1 LFKNLIVYR
10 LDAAGLPDP
19 AALQAGLERARFVP
33 CAPTEALSLGWV
45 EPRGEAH
52 APLLEGVGDQWLLAL
67 RFEQKLLP
75 TSVVK
80 RRAEERAVQIE
91 QATGRKPGKKQM
103 KDLRDEAMLDLL
115 PLAFTKQSTVRLWIA
130 PDAGLLML
138 DAGSSARA
146 DAAITALVKAV
157 DGLAPML
164 LQTSTSP
171 AVAMADW
178 LATGEPP
185 AGFSVDRECELKAA
199 DETKSV
205 VRYARHALDID
216 EVRAHIQGGKMP
228 TRLALTWRGRVSF
241 VLGDAMQ
248 LRKISYVDGVFDMS
262 GNEGGFDA
270 DAALAT
276 GELRRLIP
284 DLIEALGG
292 EPPAPGAG
300 AAVARAPEAV
310 PA

>member
-10 LDAAGLPDP
+10 LGAAALPDL
-19 AALQAGLERARFVP
+19 AALQAGLDRARFAP
-33 CAPTEALSLGWV
+33 CAPTQPLSLGWI

-52 APLLEGVGDQWLLAL
+52 APLLEVIGGQWLLAL

-80 RRAEERAVQIE
+80 RRAEERALQIE

-103 KDLRDEAMLDLL
+103 KDLRDEVMLDLL
-115 PLAFTKQSTVRLWIA
+115 PLAFTKQSTVRVWIA
-130 PDAGLLML
+130 PKAGLLML

-146 DAAITALVKAV
+146 DAALSALVKV
-157 DGLAPML
+157 GDGLAPML
-164 LQTSTSP
+164 LQTHTSP

-178 LATGEPP
+178 LASGEPP

-216 EVRAHIQGGKMP
+216 EVRAHIQAGKMP

-248 LRKISYVDGVFDMS
+248 VRKIDYVDGVFDNS
-262 GNEGGFDA
+262 ASEGGFDG

-276 GELRRLIP
+276 GELGRLIP
-284 DLIEALGG
+284 DLIDALGG
-292 EPPAPGAG
+292 EPAGPGG
-300 AAVARAPEAV
+300 AAAPA
-310 PA
+310 A

>member
-10 LDAAGLPDP
+10 LGAAGLSDF
-19 AALQAGLERARFVP
+19 AALQAGLEIARFVP
-33 CAPTEALSLGWV
+33 CAPTQPLSLGWV

-52 APLLEGVGDQWLLAL
+52 APLAEVIGGHWLLAL

-80 RRAEERAVQIE
+80 RRAEERALQIE

-115 PLAFTKQSTVRLWIA
+115 PLAFTKQSTVRVWIA
-130 PDAGLLML
+130 PSQGLLML
-138 DAGSSARA
+138 DAGSSSRA

-164 LQTSTSP
+164 LQTATSP

-178 LATGEPP
+178 LG
-185 AGFSVDRECELKAA
+185 SRECELKAA
-199 DETKSV
+199 DESKSA

-216 EVRAHIQGGKMP
+216 EVRAHIQAGKMP

-248 LRKISYVDGVFDMS
+248 VRKIDYVDGVFDS
-262 GNEGGFDA
+262 AASEGGFDA

-276 GELRRLIP
+276 GELGRLIP
-284 DLIEALGG
+284 DLVDALGG
-292 EPPAPGAG
+292 EPPLPGAAP
-300 AAVARAPEAV
+300 AA
-310 PA
+310 

>member
-10 LDAAGLPDP
+10 LGASGLPDL
-19 AALQAGLERARFVP
+19 AALQAGLDRARFTP
-33 CAPTEALSLGWV
+33 CAPTQPLSLGWI

-52 APLLEGVGDQWLLAL
+52 APLLEVIGGQWLLAL

-75 TSVVK
+75 TAVVK
-80 RRAEERAVQIE
+80 RRAEERALQIE

-103 KDLRDEAMLDLL
+103 KDLRDEAVLDLL
-115 PLAFTKQSTVRLWIA
+115 PLAFTKQATVRVWIA
-130 PDAGLLML
+130 PEAGLLML

-146 DAAITALVKAV
+146 DAALTALVKAI

-171 AVAMADW
+171 AVAMAEW
-178 LATGEPP
+178 LASGEAP

-216 EVRAHIQGGKMP
+216 EVRAHIHAGKMP

-248 LRKISYVDGVFDMS
+248 VRKIDYVDGVFDNS
-262 GNEGGFDA
+262 ASEGGFDA

-276 GELRRLIP
+276 GELGRLIP
-284 DLIEALGG
+284 DLIDALGG
-292 EPPAPGAG
+292 EPAGPGLAPAPVG
-300 AAVARAPEAV
+300 
-310 PA
+310 

>member
-10 LDAAGLPDP
+10 LGAAGLPDL
-19 AALQAGLERARFVP
+19 ATLQAGLDRARFVP
-33 CAPTEALSLGWV
+33 CAPTQPLSLGWI
-45 EPRGEAH
+45 EPRGEAF
-52 APLLEGVGDQWLLAL
+52 APLLEVVGGHWLLAL

-80 RRAEERAVQIE
+80 RRAEERALQIE

-115 PLAFTKQSTVRLWIA
+115 PLAFTKQATVRVWIA
-130 PDAGLLML
+130 PGAGMLML

-146 DAAITALVKAV
+146 DAALTALVKAA

-164 LQTSTSP
+164 LQTLTSP

-178 LATGEPP
+178 LASGEPP

-199 DETKSV
+199 DETRSV

-216 EVRAHIQGGKMP
+216 EVRAHIQAGKMP

-248 LRKISYVDGVFDMS
+248 VRKIDYVDGVFDTS
-262 GNEGGFDA
+262 ASDGGFDA

-276 GELRRLIP
+276 GELGRLIP
-284 DLIEALGG
+284 DLIDALGG
-292 EPPAPGAG
+292 EPALPAAAAPAP
-300 AAVARAPEAV
+300 
-310 PA
+310 